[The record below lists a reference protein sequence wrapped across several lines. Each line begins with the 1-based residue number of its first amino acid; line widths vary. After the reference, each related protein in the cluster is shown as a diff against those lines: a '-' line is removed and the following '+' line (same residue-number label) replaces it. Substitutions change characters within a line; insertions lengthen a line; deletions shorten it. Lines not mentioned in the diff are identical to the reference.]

1 MVLVSEPREG
11 ERESENQREAER
23 YQKMKSIENE
33 KKSAKY
39 VRWLKVPLR
48 QFFNAVGRQ
57 LTFIT
62 QGCTHSTISR
72 ILLGR
77 CSHAK
82 QQNSKCVTD

>member
-48 QFFNAVGRQ
+48 QFFNSVGRQ
-57 LTFIT
+57 LTFIYNT
-62 QGCTHSTISR
+62 RLYT
-72 ILLGR
+72 
-77 CSHAK
+77 
-82 QQNSKCVTD
+82 